1 MTDIMTMAHWRRVR
15 RTWFNLTFT
24 RWLWSITSKVLNIE
38 TKSLKLFNFRFKQP
52 SLSLFC
58 CLVLL
63 VRISFT
69 RIITHLILFLA
80 CQVDDP
86 NLDNVMADYQKQGI
100 SSSTHSE
107 LTDQKISRSEPQLY
121 ARTLRS
127 EDYSHFSCNNNQITP
142 SSIQCVQKV
151 CLVMLHKNWKFF

>member
-1 MTDIMTMAHWRRVR
+1 MKYGKKVPEKVLQTFDKWPTLWPWHHWRRVR

-63 VRISFT
+63 VWISFT

-121 ARTLRS
+121 VPCAMKTTLT
-127 EDYSHFSCNNNQITP
+127 FLATTI
-142 SSIQCVQKV
+142 K
-151 CLVMLHKNWKFF
+151 

>member
-38 TKSLKLFNFRFKQP
+38 TKSLKLFNFRFQQP

-107 LTDQKISRSEPQLY
+107 LTDQKISRSEHQLY
-121 ARTLRS
+121 VPCTTKTTLT
-127 EDYSHFSCNNNQITP
+127 FLATTI
-142 SSIQCVQKV
+142 K
-151 CLVMLHKNWKFF
+151 